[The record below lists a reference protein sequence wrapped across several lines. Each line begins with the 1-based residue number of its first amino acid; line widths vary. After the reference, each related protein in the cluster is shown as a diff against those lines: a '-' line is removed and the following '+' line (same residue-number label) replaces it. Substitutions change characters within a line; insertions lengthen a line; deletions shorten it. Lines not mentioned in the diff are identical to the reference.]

1 MRQTCSGPRHFATDP
16 RASIVNT
23 LQHRLGA
30 SDRWLLAG
38 AAFLVQLAL
47 GAVYAWSVFVTPLR
61 DQMGWS
67 RTEAT
72 LPFIVTIG
80 VLCLGPLWA
89 GASRTALARDLSL
102 WPAGP

>member
-1 MRQTCSGPRHFATDP
+1 MRQTCSGPRHLAADL

-23 LQHRLGA
+23 VRHRLGT

-67 RTEAT
+67 RTE
-72 LPFIVTIG
+72 G
-80 VLCLGPLWA
+80 VVPPPTG
-89 GASRTALARDLSL
+89 TAWLSSS
-102 WPAGP
+102 